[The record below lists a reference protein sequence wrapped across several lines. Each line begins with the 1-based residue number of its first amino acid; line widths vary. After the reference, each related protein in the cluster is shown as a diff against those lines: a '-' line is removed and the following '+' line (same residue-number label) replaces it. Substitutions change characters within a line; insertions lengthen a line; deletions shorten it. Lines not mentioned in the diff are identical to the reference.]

1 MLILFSGV
9 SGSGKN
15 TIINEI
21 LKRNKDYKMLS
32 RSSGTTREIRES
44 DKDYNAYVYMNEEEF
59 KTGIEEGKFFE
70 YEVVHGNYYGL
81 LREALERVENS
92 QDTFLRDIDVQGNIK
107 LRNYFEGKKKVVSIF
122 LDAPNEELVKR
133 LKERGESDER
143 IKVRLSRSAHEREYK
158 DNYDLVIEN
167 IDIEKTVS
175 SICEF
180 LSKQ

>member
-21 LKRNKDYKMLS
+21 LKRNKSFKMLA
-32 RSSGTTREIRES
+32 RSSGTTRAIRES

-59 KTGIEEGKFFE
+59 KKGIAQGKFFE

-81 LREALERVENS
+81 LNEAIKMVEES

-107 LRNYFEGKKKVVSIF
+107 LRNHFSGKKKVVSIF
-122 LDAPNEELVKR
+122 LDAPDAELIKR
-133 LKERGESDER
+133 LKARGESDER

-167 IDIEKTVS
+167 LDIEKTVS
-175 SICEF
+175 SICDF